1 MSVKKIDM
9 HMHCSDI
16 NEFNLPL
23 SQPHFSTPKDV
34 RLMYDKLGVE
44 KGVLLSN
51 GAIPECSL
59 NQMSTRETLA
69 MVNSNKDTIGWWFM
83 PIDPRNVANSP
94 NSDFSFLMEHYMS
107 QGAKGISEMCAN
119 IPLDDPKMMN
129 LFKYAQKYKLP
140 VTLHFG
146 KNGEGYGVIDEL
158 HLPRLDHVLSAYPEL
173 PILGHS
179 MAFWSELG
187 TDVTKENRHDYLQ
200 TPLTGEGVVAKLMRK
215 HKNLYADLSAASG
228 YFALMRNKEYTYSF
242 LEEFQDQ
249 IVYATDIAMSNWIEM
264 PQANLSSFLD
274 NAVEQGKI
282 SQICYEKICRENA
295 LKLLKE
301 NNL

>member
-1 MSVKKIDM
+1 MVIKKIDM

-16 NEFNLPL
+16 NEFGF
-23 SQPHFSTPKDV
+23 SKEKPHFSSPEDV
-34 RLMYDKLGVE
+34 RYMYEKLGVE
-44 KGVLLSN
+44 KGVLLPN

-59 NQMSTRETLA
+59 NHMSTRETLA
-69 MVNSNKDTIGWWFM
+69 MVEKNRDIIGWWFM
-83 PIDPRNVANSP
+83 PIDPRNVDNS
-94 NSDFSFLMEHYMS
+94 SDSNFSFLMEHYIA

-129 LFKYAQKYKLP
+129 LFKYAQKYNLP
-140 VTLHFG
+140 IVLHFG

-158 HLPRLDHVLSAYPEL
+158 HLPRLEHVLSSFPQL

-187 TDVTKENRHDYLQ
+187 NDVTDENRHNYLK
-200 TPLTGEGVVAKLMRK
+200 TPLTEEGVVAKLMRK

-228 YFALMRNKEYTYSF
+228 YFALMRNLDYTYSF

-249 IVYATDIAMSNWIEM
+249 IVYATDIAMSNWLEM
-264 PQANLSSFLD
+264 PQSKLSSFLD
-274 NAVEQGKI
+274 DAVESGKI
-282 SQICYEKICRENA
+282 SQICYDKICRRNA
-295 LKLLKE
+295 LFLLKE
-301 NNL
+301 NTL